1 MTQEQIKTIKEQEQN
16 LKNASDFL
24 EKATALLEE
33 WKSLQPK
40 IQSLEAYYHSPKWQ
54 EDYEMSNQTPPD
66 FPHGVL
72 SEDAVY
78 LFLANQQQ
86 TAIDYIKLMAN
97 ILDNKPSK

>member
-1 MTQEQIKTIKEQEQN
+1 MTHEQIKTIKEQEQN
-16 LKNASDFL
+16 LKTASDFL
-24 EKATALLEE
+24 EKAAALLEE

-40 IQSLEAYYHSPKWQ
+40 IQSLEAYYHSPQWQ
-54 EDYEMSNQTPPD
+54 EDYEMSNQSTLD

-97 ILDNKPSK
+97 ILDNKLSK